1 MNDPELEM
9 KGTRQRSNRRR
20 WLAGAVVALLVLV
33 SAGGYAWYYSQ
44 TSCDVRAVE
53 RASTRLLQQ
62 LDSFDHS
69 YQFAVTASRRAIVRP
84 VEELQQIFMDTQ
96 QVRVPACMAAP
107 RDQLLDYMETVI
119 RAFVAYGANEP
130 DSTVRSLI
138 DASDTH
144 YDNFRRELRAVGEC
158 APFCI
163 P

>member
-1 MNDPELEM
+1 MDDP
-9 KGTRQRSNRRR
+9 GDDRQNIRRDSSRLR
-20 WLAGAVVALLVLV
+20 WLAGVAIIVLVLAGV
-33 SAGGYAWYYSQ
+33 GGYTWFYAQ
-44 TSCDVRAVE
+44 TSCEVRAVE

-96 QVRVPACMAAP
+96 QVRVPACMRSA
-107 RDQLLDYMETVI
+107 REELLDYMGTVI
-119 RAFVAYGANEP
+119 RAFVAYGAEEP
-130 DSTVRSLI
+130 DTTVRSLI
-138 DASDTH
+138 NVSDTH

-158 APFCI
+158 APLCI

>member
-1 MNDPELEM
+1 MNDPELET
-9 KGTRQRSNRRR
+9 KGTRTRSNRRL
-20 WLAGAVVALLVLV
+20 WLVGAVVVLLVLV
-33 SAGGYAWYYSQ
+33 SAGGYTSYYVQS
-44 TSCDVRAVE
+44 SCEVRAVE

-96 QVRVPACMAAP
+96 QVKSPACMQTAKGE
-107 RDQLLDYMETVI
+107 LLDYMETVI
-119 RAFVAYGANEP
+119 RAFVAYGANQP
-130 DSTVRSLI
+130 DSAVRSLI
-138 DASDTH
+138 DVSDTH

-158 APFCI
+158 APLCI

>member
-1 MNDPELEM
+1 MNDRDLKTPDT
-9 KGTRQRSNRRR
+9 KQRSNRLR
-20 WLAGAVVALLVLV
+20 WLAGAGILFLVLTA
-33 SAGGYAWYYSQ
+33 AGGYTWYYAE
-44 TSCDVRAVE
+44 TSCEVRAVE

-96 QVRVPACMAAP
+96 QVKTPACMQTA
-107 RDQLLDYMETVI
+107 RGELLDYMGTVI
-119 RAFVAYGANEP
+119 RAFVAYGAEEP
-130 DSTVRSLI
+130 DSAVRSLI
-138 DASDTH
+138 NVSDTH
-144 YDNFRRELRAVGEC
+144 YDKFRVELRAVNAC